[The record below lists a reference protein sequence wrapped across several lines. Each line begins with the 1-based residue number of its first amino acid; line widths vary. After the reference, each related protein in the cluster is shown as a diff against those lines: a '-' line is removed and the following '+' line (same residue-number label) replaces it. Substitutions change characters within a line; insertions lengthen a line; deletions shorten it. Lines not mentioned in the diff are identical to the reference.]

1 MLRLN
6 LLLPIALILF
16 ARTTLVGAATDLPE
30 SMYIS
35 DDGRMLL
42 QGDRP
47 SSGLYD
53 ETVLRTIELNFT
65 QEDFWEQMTANYDS
79 EENIP
84 ADLVLDGETYPD
96 VGVRFRGNT
105 SYSRIGDSQKKSFN
119 LEIDFTDDDQKLM
132 GYKTLNL
139 NNAASDP
146 TFMREILYFDAV
158 RRYTVG
164 SKASFVKLLI
174 NSENWGLYVHVQQ
187 LNSDL
192 LEEWFPD
199 NDGIRWKAGMNI
211 GGGTL
216 PGGQLPPGGTIQL
229 PQTYEEWAASDFARD
244 LDGDGQIARADYQ
257 IFLNRQNDLNRPP
270 PGEGQQPPTDGLLPP
285 PTFDEWLASDQA
297 TDLNSD
303 GQITEDDYRLFLQ
316 QQPSLPG
323 APPLVA
329 GKLQQR
335 QPGGQRP
342 GGQFP
347 GGTGG
352 VGMFPGGDTALIWLG
367 EDPIVYEAAYEL
379 KSSGTDDPWSPLIAA
394 CNVLNNTPLDQLADD
409 AEKVMAVDRWLWFL
423 AVENIFTDQD
433 SYLTKGADYQLY
445 GESETGRVHPLEHDG
460 NESFSARSTDL
471 SPFEGEDNP
480 DRPAIGR
487 LLSVP
492 VLRQRYLAHVR
503 TIVEESFDWNILAP
517 KIAAHRALIETEVEA
532 DPKKLYTHAEF
543 ITGLSEL
550 ETFVN
555 TRLDYLLTHPE
566 IAQQAP
572 DILSVERTD
581 PTTSAAGKLAQS
593 ELPSGTVRVTAE
605 IGGAVPADQLL
616 LHYATGITG
625 PFTSLPMFDDGEHE
639 DGAATDGLFAAEI
652 PSLPTG
658 SLVRYYVEARATDG
672 TAAFSPPGAEHDV
685 FTYQVAARIA
695 TSTSVVINELMADND
710 GVVQDP
716 QGDYDD
722 WIELHNTSLQEVD
735 LSGSYLTDREDDLRK
750 WAFPEGTV
758 LFPGAYLIVWV
769 DEDGGD
775 EPGLHANFKL
785 SNGGEEI
792 YLVDTDDQG
801 NAILDH
807 VLFEA
812 QETDISYGRTP
823 DGTGD
828 FASLNWPTPASS
840 NLVPTDVSIAATDAL
855 PERFS
860 LEPNYPNP
868 FNSGTVISF
877 ALPIGGD
884 VELAIFNLVGQ
895 KVAILAEGA
904 YLPGAYELHWDG
916 RSNAG
921 DELATGVYLYRLQA
935 GSQVQTRRLLL
946 LR

>member
-16 ARTTLVGAATDLPE
+16 AQTTLVGAETDLPE

-35 DDGRMLL
+35 DDGTMLL

-53 ETVLRTIELNFT
+53 ETLLRTIELNFA
-65 QEDFWEQMTANYDS
+65 QEDFWEQMTANYES
-79 EENIP
+79 EENIL
-84 ADLVLDGETYPD
+84 ADLVIDGKNYLD
-96 VGVRFRGNT
+96 VGVRFKGMT
-105 SYSRIGDSQKKSFN
+105 SYSRIGNSQKKSFN
-119 LEIDFTDDDQKLM
+119 IELDFTDDDQRLM

-174 NSENWGLYVHVQQ
+174 NGENWGVYVHVQQ
-187 LNSDL
+187 LNADL
-192 LEEWFPD
+192 IEEWFPD
-199 NDGIRWKAGMNI
+199 NDGIRWKAGMNNGG
-211 GGGTL
+211 GGGTI
-216 PGGQLPPGGTIQL
+216 PGGQQPPGGTVQL
-229 PQTYEEWAASDFARD
+229 PRTYEEWIASDFARD
-244 LDGDGQIARADYQ
+244 LNGDGQITRADYQ
-257 IFLNRQNDLNRPP
+257 IFLNRQNDPNRPP
-270 PGEGQQPPTDGLLPP
+270 PGEGQQLPTGGLLPP
-285 PTFDEWLASDQA
+285 PTFEEWLASDQA
-297 TDLNSD
+297 TDMNDDSE
-303 GQITEDDYRLFLQ
+303 ITEDDYQLFLES
-316 QQPSLPG
+316 QPLPPG
-323 APPLVA
+323 APPPA
-329 GKLQQR
+329 GKLQQLP
-335 QPGGQRP
+335 PGGQRP
-342 GGQFP
+342 GGA
-347 GGTGG
+347 GGG
-352 VGMFPGGDTALIWLG
+352 GMFPGGDTALIWLG
-367 EDPIVYEAAYEL
+367 EDPTVYETAYEL
-379 KSSGTDDPWSPLIAA
+379 KSSGADDAWSPLIAA
-394 CNVLNNTPLDQLADD
+394 CDVLNNTPLDQLADA
-409 AEKVMAVDRWLWFL
+409 AEAAMAVDRWLWFL

-460 NESFSARSTDL
+460 NESFSTRSTNL
-471 SPFEGEDNP
+471 SPFEGEDNA
-480 DRPAIGR
+480 DRPAISR

-492 VLRQRYLAHVR
+492 VLRQRYLAHMR
-503 TIVEESFDWNILAP
+503 TIVEESFDWNIFAP
-517 KIAAHRALIETEVEA
+517 RIAAHRALIETEVEA
-532 DPKKLYTHAEF
+532 DPQKLYTHAEF

-555 TRLDYLLTHPE
+555 ARREYLLTHPE

-572 DILSVERTD
+572 DILSVERTHI
-581 PTTSAAGKLAQS
+581 TASTAGKLAQS
-593 ELPSGTVRVTAE
+593 EFPSGAVRVTAK
-605 IGGAVPADQLL
+605 IGGQVPADQLQ

-652 PSLPTG
+652 PSLPAG
-658 SLVRYYVEARATDG
+658 SLVRYYVEARAADG

-685 FTYQVAARIA
+685 FTYQVAARVA
-695 TSTSVVINELMADND
+695 ASTSVVINELMADND
-710 GVVQDP
+710 GGVQDP

-722 WIELHNTSLQEVD
+722 WVELHNISLREID
-735 LSGSYLTDREDDLRK
+735 LSGNYLTDRENDLRK
-750 WAFPEGTV
+750 WAFPEGTI
-758 LFPGAYLIVWV
+758 LLPGAYLVVWI
-769 DEDGGD
+769 DDDDGD
-775 EPGLHANFKL
+775 ESGLHANFKL
-785 SNGGEEI
+785 SNDGEEI
-792 YLVDTDDQG
+792 FLVDTDERD

-812 QETDISYGRTP
+812 QETDISYGRSP
-823 DGTGD
+823 DGIGP
-828 FASLNWPTPASS
+828 FASLNWPTPAAS
-840 NLVPTDVSIAATDAL
+840 NLVSTDVSIAATDAL

-868 FNSGTVISF
+868 FNSGTVIRF
-877 ALPIGGD
+877 ALPTVGD

-895 KVAILAEGA
+895 KVAVLAAGE

-916 RSNAG
+916 HSNAG